1 MDESVFNNGADWKD
15 FYGEVEEELPPNM
28 PEPRGNSVVISAFV
42 DANHAGNVVTRRSHS
57 GIFIFVQN
65 APIIWFS
72 KRQNTVES
80 ATFGSEFVALRI
92 CKELIVALRYKLRMF
107 GVPIDGP
114 ANVFCDNQGV
124 VKNASLPESTLLKKH
139 NAINYHAVREA
150 AAAGILRVGK
160 EDGETNLA
168 DLLTKVITGERRWN
182 LCWHFMW

>member
-1 MDESVFNNGADWKD
+1 
-15 FYGEVEEELPPNM
+15 M
-28 PEPRGNSVVISAFV
+28 PEPRGHSVTISAFV

-72 KRQNTVES
+72 KRQNTVEA

-114 ANVFCDNQGV
+114 ANIFCDNRGV
-124 VKNASLPESTLLKKH
+124 VKNVSIPESTLMKKH

-168 DLLTKVITGERRWN
+168 DLLTKVLNGEKRWN
-182 LCWHFMW
+182 ICWNIMW